1 MLNEICLVRSH
12 ADLGEEIRQGQ
23 DDAADRTSAT
33 ASKLRRCL
41 IAVAAFQ
48 RRGVARLGPGRRIS
62 AFEKLAK
69 SFAARTTG
77 RVLLS
82 EAGSMTANGK
92 VKLSPTSLK
101 GEHHVEL

>member
-1 MLNEICLVRSH
+1 MRFVVRSH
-12 ADLGEEIRQGQ
+12 ADLGGEIRQGP
-23 DDAADRTSAT
+23 DDAAADRASAA

-41 IAVAAFQ
+41 IAVVAFQ
-48 RRGVARLGPGRRIS
+48 RRSATKLGPGRRIS